1 MIYIKWLLVLVSLS
15 CFINRTDAA
24 QGAATSPK
32 KSFLK
37 IANLDG
43 YKVKCILKDK
53 FGFMWFGTESGLLRY
68 DGNNTVKISTNTG
81 NIRLASDLVLA
92 LYEDRQ
98 ANLWIGTGNGL
109 QRLSP
114 DRKSIS
120 TYLATSVAVTAA
132 KKVIYAITQTHD
144 GAIWC
149 SADDGYLYRSGDEK
163 SFLQVANSFAPDF
176 TGLQRIVQNIAEDEK
191 QHLWIADE
199 QHGFRMLNLQGQV
212 RNDFSLPANRQ
223 PIALF
228 ANKNSQLY
236 VKDHTIYT
244 YNPDKN
250 KFISLGDVAQLGLIK
265 NPIHYVHQDKRN
277 FLWLVT
283 QSELFRFDPITKQLE
298 DFTAPF
304 MQSGASYFQIE
315 CIYEDQNDQ
324 LWFGSYFGVYKLNNQ
339 ESFFK
344 TISLPKGMGAY
355 PYFST
360 RGMLQSANNHLF
372 IGSYSGFFEYNPAL
386 NKFKEYK
393 IKQNNTWVNPLA
405 RALVPGNDS
414 SIWMATESLGLLH
427 FNLANKT
434 FTPYL
439 NKPKAP
445 AKNKAPIV
453 STHNYSVL
461 KDTQG
466 QLWLGG
472 YNNLYT
478 LNPQT
483 GQAQLFNWGPEKKS
497 FPLLQIL
504 AIHQGRD
511 KSIWLGTD
519 YGLYRIQKEQG
530 LIKHFAATSPGT
542 KQGRLTHNFINCIY
556 EDPAGNLWL
565 GTKGGGINVFNP
577 ENGRVEAQYTV
588 QDGLADDKVCAILP
602 GAENQLWIST
612 YNGLS
617 RLDIK
622 RKSFRN
628 FHTADGL
635 LTNEFNQGSALVG
648 KDGNLYFGSMDGII
662 YFNPTKFLPAKQ
674 ATQVMLTKLV
684 QHKGQQNKIEETTL
698 AISNLKQINLHY
710 QDKFVTLYFALKND
724 FEPANAN
731 NQFAYKLAGLTNEWQ
746 NIGSINYIQLAGL
759 PAGHYTLSLKAKSSN
774 GYWGKELQI
783 PILVGQAFYLS
794 TVAYVVYAL
803 LILGIIGTLFWFR
816 LNRIRL
822 QNKLA
827 LEHLQKA
834 KLEELNQLKT
844 QFFTNITHEFR
855 TPLTLIIN
863 PLEQLRMQPMLPPPT
878 IIRQQHNIIHQN
890 AQRLL
895 RLINQLLDSAKL
907 EAGSLGVNEKQADV
921 VVFIGQLVETFR
933 LQAQKKNIQLQYAPE
948 NNNTQYFF
956 DAEKLDI
963 IIYNL
968 LSNALKFT
976 PAAGTVQLE
985 LTCSTVGEKE
995 DLLCLRVTDN
1005 GIGIPA
1011 AQLPF
1016 VFDRFYQV
1024 NDFRT
1029 QTLAGSGL
1037 GLFLVK
1043 ELTELLGGHVQV
1055 ESQAEKGTTFTITLP
1070 VRIAD
1075 NLVSSWQESTPNII
1089 LPAAEIA
1096 SEPLP
1101 QVATDAPLILVV
1113 EDHDELLTF
1122 ISQELGSKYRVIT
1135 ATNGAEGW
1143 QLTQQELP
1151 DLIITDVTMPQMD
1164 GFSLCQKIKSTPLTT
1179 HIAVILLTAQTST
1192 NNRVQGL
1199 SSGANDYLTKPFN
1212 LQELHLRV
1220 ANWLNYQNT
1229 LRLYW
1234 HQKYGQSAPEIMP
1247 ENLPEKPTEDPFLL
1261 KIYQILERELGNATF
1276 AVEQLASEMNVS
1288 TRTLHRKLSAIT
1300 VMNANNLIRTYRLRK
1315 AAVLL
1320 QEGHSVSEV
1329 ADLTGF
1335 EGLSYFSKCFKEQFA
1350 VSPSHYVLSQIKQS

>member
-1 MIYIKWLLVLVSLS
+1 MIYLKWLLVLISLS
-15 CFINRTDAA
+15 CFINRTGAA
-24 QGAATSPK
+24 QGATTSPK

-53 FGFMWFGTESGLLRY
+53 FGFMWFGTETGLLRY
-68 DGNNTVKISTNTG
+68 DGNNTVKISSNTG
-81 NIRLASDLVLA
+81 NIRLSSDVVLA

-98 ANLWIGTGNGL
+98 ANLWIGSGNGL

-120 TYLATSVAVTAA
+120 TYLVTPVAVTVA
-132 KKVIYAITQTHD
+132 KKAIYAITQTHD

-149 SADDGYLYRSGDEK
+149 SADDGYLYRSADK
-163 SFLQVANSFAPDF
+163 KYFSQVANSFAPDF
-176 TGLQRIVQNIAEDEK
+176 TGLQRIVQDIAEDEA
-191 QHLWIADE
+191 QHLWVADK
-199 QHGFRMLNLQGQV
+199 QHGFRKMNLQGQL
-212 RNDFSLPANRQ
+212 RHDFSLPTNRQ
-223 PIALF
+223 PIAPF
-228 ANKNSQLY
+228 ADKNSQLY
-236 VKDHTIYT
+236 VQDQIIYT
-244 YNPDKN
+244 YNASKN
-250 KFISLGDVAQLGLIK
+250 KFISLGNAAQLGLIK
-265 NPIHYVHQDKRN
+265 NPIQYVHQDKRN

-283 QSELFRFDPITKQLE
+283 QSELFRFDPASKQLE

-304 MQSGASYFQIE
+304 MQSGASYFQIT
-315 CIYEDQNDQ
+315 CIYEDSNDQ

-344 TISLPKGMGAY
+344 TISLPKGVGAF

-360 RGMLQSANNHLF
+360 RGLLQAANGHLF
-372 IGSYSGFFEYNPAL
+372 IGSYSGFFKYNPAL

-393 IKQNNTWVNPLA
+393 IKQNNAWANPLA
-405 RALVPGNDS
+405 RALVPGKDS
-414 SIWMATESLGLLH
+414 TIWMATESLGLLH
-427 FNLANKT
+427 FNPATQT

-445 AKNKAPIV
+445 AKNTTPIV
-453 STHNYSVL
+453 STHNYSLL
-461 KDTQG
+461 KDTQE

-478 LNPQT
+478 LNPRT
-483 GQAQLFNWGPEKKS
+483 GQAQLFNWGPEKQS

-519 YGLYRIQKEQG
+519 YGLYRIQKEQS
-530 LIKHFAATSPGT
+530 LIKHFSATTSNM

-556 EDPAGNLWL
+556 EDQTGNLWL

-577 ENGRVEAQYTV
+577 ENGRVIAHYTV

-602 GAENQLWIST
+602 GAKNQLWIST

-617 RLDIK
+617 RLDLK

-628 FHTADGL
+628 FYTADGL

-648 KDGNLYFGSMDGII
+648 NDGNLYFGSMDGII
-662 YFNPTKFLPAKQ
+662 YFNPTKLLPSKQ
-674 ATQVMLTKLV
+674 EAQVILTKLV
-684 QHKGQQNKIEETTL
+684 QHNGQKNKIEETAL
-698 AISNLKQINLHY
+698 AISSLKQIKLHY
-710 QDKFVTLYFALKND
+710 QDKFVTIYFAPKNY
-724 FEPANAN
+724 FEPADAYH
-731 NQFAYKLAGLTNEWQ
+731 QFAYKLADLTNEWQ
-746 NIGSINYIQLAGL
+746 NIGGINYIQLAGL
-759 PAGHYTLSLKAKSSN
+759 PAGNYTLSIKAKSSN

-794 TVAYVVYAL
+794 AGAYVAYAL
-803 LILGIIGTLFWFR
+803 MALSIIGTLFWFR

-822 QNKLA
+822 QNQFA
-827 LEHLQKA
+827 MEQLQKA

-844 QFFTNITHEFR
+844 KFFTNITHELR
-855 TPLTLIIN
+855 TPLTLIIS
-863 PLEQLRMQPMLPPPT
+863 PLEQLQMQPTLPAPT
-878 IIRQQHNIIHQN
+878 IIRQQHTVIYQN

-907 EAGSLGVNEKQADV
+907 EAGSMRLNEKQADV
-921 VVFIGQLVETFR
+921 VVFVGQIIDTFR
-933 LQAQKKNIQLQYAPE
+933 LQAQKKNIQLQYVPE
-948 NNNTQYFF
+948 NKTSHYLF
-956 DAEKLDI
+956 DAEKLEI

-976 PAAGTVQLE
+976 PIAGTVRVE
-985 LTCSTVGEKE
+985 LTWGQAGEKE
-995 DLLCLRVTDN
+995 LLYLRITDT

-1029 QTLAGSGL
+1029 TSLAGSGL

-1043 ELTELLGGHVQV
+1043 ELTDLLGGQVQV
-1055 ESQAEKGTTFTITLP
+1055 ESPAAKGTTFTVTLP
-1070 VRIAD
+1070 VRVAD
-1075 NLVSSWQESTPNII
+1075 NSAPFWQESTPSII
-1089 LPAAEIA
+1089 LPAAEPA
-1096 SEPLP
+1096 LAPLP
-1101 QVATDAPLILVV
+1101 PVAADAPLILVV

-1122 ISQELGSKYRVIT
+1122 ILEELGSKYRVLT

-1143 QLTQQELP
+1143 HLTQQELP
-1151 DLIITDVTMPQMD
+1151 DLIIADVTMPQMD
-1164 GFSLCQKIKSTPLTT
+1164 GFTLCQKIKSTSLTT
-1179 HIAVILLTAQTST
+1179 HIAVILLTAQTSI

-1199 SSGANDYLTKPFN
+1199 SAGANDYLTKPFH

-1220 ANWLNYQNT
+1220 ANWLSYQNT

-1234 HQKYGQSAPEIMP
+1234 QQKFGHFNS
-1247 ENLPEKPTEDPFLL
+1247 ENLSVNLQEKPIEDPFLL
-1261 KIYQILERELGNATF
+1261 KIYQILDIELANTIFG
-1276 AVEQLASEMNVS
+1276 VEQLASEMNVS

-1300 VMNANNLIRTYRLRK
+1300 GMNASNLIRTYRLRK
-1315 AAVLL
+1315 AAILL
-1320 QEGHSVSEV
+1320 QEGYAVSEV

-1350 VSPSHYVLSQIKQS
+1350 VSPSHYVLSQIKK